1 MSESSSNQ
9 RESDVE
15 VVDSVESPV
24 VEVDPD
30 QAHLPPEIQVSAE
43 VSPTSENE
51 LRDVPIVEFD
61 NVSKW
66 FFKRKIE
73 PPVEVLDSFNFKVER
88 KDAGA
93 FVVLL
98 GPSGCGKSTILT
110 LISGLALPD
119 EGEVLINGKPVTGP
133 AEDSATVP
141 QAYTCFPWLNVLQN
155 VEFGLS
161 LQPLDKRKR
170 KEIAMEYLR
179 KVGLADRWKAYPKE
193 LSGGM
198 QQRVAIARTL
208 AIKPP
213 IVLMDDPFGALDA
226 QTRSEMQQML
236 LELWDEEKNTIIFV
250 THDITEA
257 LLLGDR
263 VVVFPS
269 RPITGGSFHDGTKD
283 LDKLFGHKRPPDLP
297 RRKDF
302 ADLAE
307 ELRQILRNQI
317 LAERH

>member
-1 MSESSSNQ
+1 MSKSSSNQ
-9 RESDVE
+9 IDNHVE
-15 VVDSVESPV
+15 VVESADLSA
-24 VEVDPD
+24 VEVDSD
-30 QAHLPPEIQVSAE
+30 QQLFASQVQDNQQL
-43 VSPTSENE
+43 SPTGEMEPS
-51 LRDVPIVEFD
+51 DTPIVEFI
-61 NVSKW
+61 NVSKS
-66 FFKRKIE
+66 FAKTKNDS
-73 PPVEVLDSFNFKVER
+73 PLEVLVSFGFKVER

-98 GPSGCGKSTILT
+98 GPSGCGKSTILS
-110 LISGLALPD
+110 LISGLTLPD
-119 EGEVLINGKPVTGP
+119 KGEVMINGKPVTGP
-133 AEDSATVP
+133 ADDSATVP

-161 LQPLDKRKR
+161 LKPLDKHKR
-170 KEIAMEYLR
+170 KETAMEYLR

-213 IVLMDDPFGALDA
+213 IMLMDEPFGALDA

-236 LELWDEEKNTIIFV
+236 LDLWEEEKNTIIFV

-269 RPITGGSFHDGTKD
+269 RPITHGSFHDGTKD
-283 LDKLFGHKRPPDLP
+283 LDKIFGHKRPPDLP
-297 RRKDF
+297 RTKKF

-307 ELRQILRNQI
+307 ELRQILRHQI
-317 LAERH
+317 LADRR

>member
-1 MSESSSNQ
+1 MAERSPNQ
-9 RESDVE
+9 IESDVE
-15 VVDSVESPV
+15 LVETVELPAVDVE
-24 VEVDPD
+24 PD
-30 QAHLPPEIQVSAE
+30 AEQLSTEIQVSPE
-43 VSPTSENE
+43 TSPTSEIE
-51 LRDVPIVEFD
+51 LRDVPIVEFN

-66 FFKRKIE
+66 FSKRKTE

-119 EGEVLINGKPVTGP
+119 EGEVLINGKQVIGP

-213 IVLMDDPFGALDA
+213 IVLMDEPFGALDA

-236 LELWDEEKNTIIFV
+236 MDIWDEEKNTIIFV

-269 RPITGGSFHDGTKD
+269 RPITGNSFHDGTKD
-283 LDKLFGHKRPPDLP
+283 LDTVFGHKRPPDLP
-297 RRKDF
+297 RTKKF

-307 ELRQILRNQI
+307 ELRQVLRHHI
-317 LAERH
+317 LADRH